1 MFMRDTP
8 PKRTSS
14 SLVRSR
20 SFGGFLNTKGL
31 TSASSS
37 SPPVLG
43 QSFKSPSQSTPKR
56 GLGGLSFSR
65 KAKTPKV
72 ARPERALVIFKH
84 VRKGIR
90 SVELMLCI

>member
-8 PKRTSS
+8 PKRSS

-31 TSASSS
+31 TSSAS

-90 SVELMLCI
+90 SVELMLCV